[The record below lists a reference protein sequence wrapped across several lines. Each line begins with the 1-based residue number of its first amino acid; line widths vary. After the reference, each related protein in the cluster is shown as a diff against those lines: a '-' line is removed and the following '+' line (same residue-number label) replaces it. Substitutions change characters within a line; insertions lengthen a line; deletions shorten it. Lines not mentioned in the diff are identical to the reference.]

1 MEWWRQEYGMVE
13 EGIWNGGG
21 RNMEWW
27 RKEYGMEEKE
37 YGMVKEGIWNGGEG
51 IWNGE
56 GMFNRRYEDME
67 SEEERIFEDRR
78 LDRRD
83 GEIQSTPRNNVKQVR
98 EEGKFRWNRKRRSD
112 KSTEREKNVGRHG
125 N

>member
-1 MEWWRQEYGMVE
+1 MVE

-21 RNMEWW
+21 RNMEGW
-27 RKEYGMEEKE
+27 RKEYGMVE
-37 YGMVKEGIWNGGEG
+37 EGIWNGGRR
-51 IWNGE
+51 
-56 GMFNRRYEDME
+56 FNRRYEDME
-67 SEEERIFEDRR
+67 SEEERILEDRR

-98 EEGKFRWNRKRRSD
+98 EEGKSRWNRKRRRD

-125 N
+125 NL